1 VGGAGND
8 TINGLAGADLLQG
21 LGGADSIV
29 GGTGWDTLQGGDG
42 GDWLQGGGWSDT
54 MTGGAGADSFVWA
67 EAGTNNRDTVTD
79 FVSGTDELLFENGTL
94 TAMGAAGAWTAGD
107 TRFWASAGATSGHDA
122 DDRLIYNTTTGNLYY
137 DADGSGAGAAQVVAT
152 FSGAPGMAA
161 TDVTVI

>member
-21 LGGADSIV
+21 LGGNDSIL

-42 GDWLQGGGWSDT
+42 GDWLQSGGWSDT

-67 EAGTNNRDTVTD
+67 EAGSNHRDTVTD

-94 TAMGAAGAWTAGD
+94 NAMGASGAWAAGD
-107 TRFWASAGATSGHDA
+107 TRFWAAAGATAGHDA
-122 DDRLIYNTTTGNLYY
+122 DDRLVYNTSTGNLYY

-152 FSGAPGMAA
+152 FTGAPGVVA
-161 TDVTVI
+161 TDITVI